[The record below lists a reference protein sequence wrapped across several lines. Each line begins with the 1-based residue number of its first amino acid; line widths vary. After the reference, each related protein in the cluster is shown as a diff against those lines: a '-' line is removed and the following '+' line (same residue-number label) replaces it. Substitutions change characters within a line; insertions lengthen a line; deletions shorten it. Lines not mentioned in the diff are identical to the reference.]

1 MFGRI
6 TEESVRRGWG
16 SVKHGVHRAH
26 ARAMHM
32 AGNIDHAVRM
42 GARVYG
48 ALSPMFQAMDA
59 HHGTSIHSGA
69 TRAFNEYNHISRIAS
84 RAEGYRQR
92 ITNDVRRAAP
102 ELDI

>member
-6 TEESVRRGWG
+6 TEESIRRGWG
-16 SVKHGVHRAH
+16 NVRHGVHRAH

-32 AGNIDHAVRM
+32 AGNIDRAVKIS
-42 GARVYG
+42 ARAYG
-48 ALSPMFQAMDA
+48 ALSPMFQAIDA

-69 TRAFNEYNHISRIAS
+69 TRAFNEYHHISRLAS
-84 RAEGYRQR
+84 SAEGYRQR

>member
-16 SVKHGVHRAH
+16 NIKHGVHRAH

-32 AGNIDHAVRM
+32 AGSIDHAVRI
-42 GARVYG
+42 GSRAYG
-48 ALSPMFQAMDA
+48 ALSPMFQAIDQ
-59 HHGTSIHSGA
+59 HHGTSIHSG
-69 TRAFNEYNHISRIAS
+69 TIRAFNEYHHISRLAS
-84 RAEGYRQR
+84 KAEGYRQR

>member
-6 TEESVRRGWG
+6 TEETVRRGWG
-16 SVKHGVHRAH
+16 HVKHGVHRAH

-32 AGNIDHAVRM
+32 AGSIDHAVRM
-42 GARVYG
+42 GARAYS
-48 ALSPMFQAMDA
+48 ALSPLVQAIDS
-59 HHGTSIHSGA
+59 HHGSSIHSGA
-69 TRAFNEYNHISRIAS
+69 TRAFNEYHNISRLAS

-92 ITNDVRRAAP
+92 ITNDVRRAVP

>member
-16 SVKHGVHRAH
+16 NIKHGVHRAH

-32 AGNIDHAVRM
+32 AGHIDHAVRIA
-42 GARVYG
+42 GRTYS
-48 ALSPMFQAMDA
+48 ALSAMIQAIDE
-59 HHGTSIHSGA
+59 HHGSSMHSGA
-69 TRAFNEYNHISRIAS
+69 TRAFNEYHKISRLAS
-84 RAEGYRQR
+84 RAEGYSQR
-92 ITNDVRRAAP
+92 ITQDVRRAAP